1 MDYKIVSASQNEQVI
16 VLEVEYNLVSTS
28 MTTSVSVFTPATL
41 DDIHNACVNRGISE
55 QMRIDSIAQVSE
67 LFPTIVIGEVVNF

>member
-1 MDYKIVSASQNEQVI
+1 MDYKILSKSQNDQVI
-16 VLEVEYNLVSTS
+16 VMEVEYNLVSTS

-55 QMRIDSIAQVSE
+55 QARIDSIAQVSE
-67 LFPTIVIGEVVNF
+67 LFPTIVTGEVIEF